1 VDAQDG
7 QIFGNV
13 SIDDGAGMS
22 APVDSGPGLSD
33 HPLAVAHALA
43 RLDSDDARTI
53 EDMCAIAAIAAPT
66 GGEQERAEWFRV
78 SLAAIGLDDVDT
90 DAVGNVLGWWPA
102 PLRPGLPPVVV
113 AAHLDTVFDSDAP
126 LEVVRD
132 GRMLR
137 APGIA
142 DNARGLAALLAI
154 ARALASSDWR
164 STRPLAL
171 VATVGEEGAGDL
183 RGAKHFMAQHAASTA
198 AFIALDGAGA
208 DRIIHA
214 GVGSRR
220 MRVTFSGPG
229 GHSWSDWGRPNAIH
243 AAARAIT
250 ALLDIALPERP
261 RTTLTVARTGG
272 GTSINA
278 IPAEAWIE
286 LDLRSEAHDPLLRLE
301 SAVRNA
307 LESATRL
314 EARAA
319 DLTCSIELIG
329 DRPAGSTPAD
339 APLVR
344 TAVAATR
351 AIGRTP
357 ILTSS
362 STDANVAMA
371 AAIPAIAIGAGGIA
385 GGTHTPAEWYV
396 NEEGPL
402 GIERALLIVMTA
414 AGL

>member
-1 VDAQDG
+1 VYALDQVQSSAAFAAARAVVHETDELTVRHMTEATEIPAPMHGEAERGRWLAG
-7 QIFGNV
+7 QLAELGLE
-13 SIDDGAGMS
+13 
-22 APVDSGPGLSD
+22 PV
-33 HPLAVAHALA
+33 
-43 RLDSDDARTI
+43 
-53 EDMCAIAAIAAPT
+53 
-66 GGEQERAEWFRV
+66 
-78 SLAAIGLDDVDT
+78 T
-90 DAVGNVLGWWPA
+90 DAVGNVIALSPA
-102 PLRPGLPPVVV
+102 AERDAPRVVI
-113 AAHLDTVFDSDAP
+113 ASHLDTVFAAATP
-126 LEVVRD
+126 LTVQRD
-132 GRMLR
+132 GSRLS
-137 APGIA
+137 APGIS
-142 DNARGLAALLAI
+142 DNSRGLAGLLAI
-154 ARALASSDWR
+154 ARALRTAGWPTR
-164 STRPLAL
+164 SPVQL
-171 VATVGEEGAGDL
+171 VGTVGEEGAGDL
-183 RGAKHFMAQHAASTA
+183 RGAKHFMAEHAGTTT

-220 MRVTFSGPG
+220 LRVTFSGPG

-243 AAARAIT
+243 AAGRAIT
-250 ALLDIALPERP
+250 ALLDIALPDRP

-286 LDLRSEAHDPLLRLE
+286 LDLRSEAHDPLLSLE

-307 LESATRL
+307 LESATRR

-329 DRPAGSTPAD
+329 DRPAGATPAD

-351 AIGRTP
+351 AIGRAP
-357 ILTSS
+357 VLTSS

-371 AAIPAIAIGAGGIA
+371 AGIPAIAIGAGGIA

-402 GIERALLIVMTA
+402 GIERALLIIMTA